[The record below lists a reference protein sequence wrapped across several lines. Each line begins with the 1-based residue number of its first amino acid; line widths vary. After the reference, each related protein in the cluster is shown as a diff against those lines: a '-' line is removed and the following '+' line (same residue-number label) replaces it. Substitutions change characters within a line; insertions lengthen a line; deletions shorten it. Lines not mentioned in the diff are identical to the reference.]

1 MMVGANED
9 KHISVQTNSKV
20 ESPFLQRRTQNRL
33 IFVVNTL
40 IKQPSKSAQLEY
52 YVFLPCK

>member
-1 MMVGANED
+1 VGANED

-52 YVFLPCK
+52 YGFFTM